1 MTLEV
6 AGQGVV
12 GVAFETTQNTYLAP
26 TDFIP
31 LRSETLELMEDKYYR
46 LNIRGT
52 ADRTGALQGYKHVEG
67 DVEFEVTADQLL
79 RWMYASRVSIVKTGA
94 GPWTY
99 TFAPVGVAKT
109 STGVGATVRK
119 TLSVSCERSGV
130 VFGYVGCS
138 VVQHQFT
145 VDGGVLI
152 GTFSVIGSDEA
163 SQADLVPTWPTSIPY
178 APGKVVLEFPDASP
192 RPDVDTFNITIN
204 DNGSPANR
212 LNGSRGAAYITW
224 GEREVTASY
233 DMDFDNAT
241 DYNVFK
247 NQTIQVLE
255 ILASNNV
262 TNDEV
267 SLKLNN
273 CVVDTYPV
281 SLSGFGDI
289 LRASINMH
297 SIALVTDAYTMVV
310 KSAVS
315 IT

>member
-12 GVAFETTQNTYLAP
+12 GVAFETTQNTYVAP

-31 LRSETLELMEDKYYR
+31 LRSETLELIEDKYYR
-46 LNIRGT
+46 MNIRGT
-52 ADRTGALQGYKHVEG
+52 ADRTGALQGYKHTEG

-109 STGVGATVRK
+109 STGAGATVRK
-119 TLSVSCERSGV
+119 TLSITTVRSGV
-130 VFGYVGCS
+130 IFGYVGCS
-138 VVQHQFT
+138 VVQHVFT

-152 GTFSVIGSDEA
+152 GTFSIIGSDEA
-163 SQADLVPTWPTSIPY
+163 PQSNPSPTWPTTTPY

-204 DNGSPANR
+204 DNGSAANR

-233 DMDFDNAT
+233 DMDFDNTT

-247 NQTIQVLE
+247 NQTIQILE
-255 ILASNNV
+255 VLASNNV
-262 TNDEV
+262 ANDEV
-267 SLKLNN
+267 SIKLNN

-297 SIALVTDAYTMVV
+297 SIAMVTDAYTIVV
-310 KSAVS
+310 KSPIS

>member
-1 MTLEV
+1 VTLEV

-79 RWMYASRVSIVKTGA
+79 RWLYAARVLPAKSGA
-94 GPWTY
+94 GPYTY
-99 TFAPVGVAKT
+99 TFTPVGVAKT
-109 STGVGATVRK
+109 STGVGAAVRK
-119 TLSVSCERSGV
+119 TLSISCERSGV

-138 VVQHQFT
+138 VTQMVFT
-145 VDGGVLI
+145 VDSGVLI
-152 GTFSVIGSDEA
+152 GTFSVFGSDEA
-163 SQADLVPTWPTSIPY
+163 SQADLVPTWPTTTPY
-178 APGKVVLEFPDASP
+178 APGKVVLEFPDATP

-204 DNGSPANR
+204 DNGSAANR
-212 LNGSRGAAYITW
+212 LNGTRGAAYITW
-224 GEREVTASY
+224 GEREVTATY
-233 DMDFDNAT
+233 DMDFDNVT
-241 DYNVFK
+241 DYNVYK
-247 NQTIQVLE
+247 NQTIQALE
-255 ILASNNV
+255 ILASNNA
-262 TNDEV
+262 TTDEV
-267 SLKLNN
+267 SIKLNN

-297 SIALVTDAYTMVV
+297 SIALVTDAYTIVV
-310 KSAVS
+310 KSAIS

>member
-12 GVAFETTQNTYLAP
+12 GVAFETTQNTYVAP
-26 TDFIP
+26 TNFLP
-31 LRSETLELMEDKYYR
+31 LRSETLELMEDKFYR
-46 LNIRGT
+46 LNIRAT

-67 DVEFEVTADQLL
+67 DVEFEVTASELL
-79 RWMYASRVSIVKTGA
+79 YWMYASRVSIVKTGA
-94 GPWTY
+94 GPYTY

-109 STGVGATVRK
+109 STGAGATVRK
-119 TLSVSCERSGV
+119 TLSITAQRSGV

-138 VVQHQFT
+138 VVQHVFT
-145 VDGGVLI
+145 VDNGVLV

-163 SQADLVPTWPTSIPY
+163 SQSPPTPTWPTSTPF
-178 APGKVVLEFPDASP
+178 APGKVTLEFPDATP
-192 RPDVDTFNITIN
+192 RADVDTFNLTIN
-204 DNGSPANR
+204 DNGSAANR
-212 LNGSRGAAYITW
+212 LNGQRGAAYITW
-224 GEREVTASY
+224 GEREVTATY
-233 DMDFDNAT
+233 DMDFDNTT

-255 ILASNNV
+255 ILASNNASS
-262 TNDEV
+262 DEV

-297 SIALVTDAYTMVV
+297 SIALTTDAYTMVV
-310 KSAVS
+310 KSITS